1 MTTLNIFEAG
11 NSVDKKSIEVSAH
24 TASGTHVVFYIEKF
38 IIEEIATE
46 KDLNFQELVDTE
58 GIVRAVKEILE

>member
-1 MTTLNIFEAG
+1 MITLKIQYVG
-11 NSVDKKSIEVSAH
+11 QSVDKKSLEIHA
-24 TASGTHVVFYIEKF
+24 TTDKGTFVILYIPKVHVDQ
-38 IIEEIATE
+38 IATE

>member
-1 MTTLNIFEAG
+1 MITLNIFEAG
-11 NSVDKKSIEVSAH
+11 NSVDKKSIEIGAH
-24 TASGTHVVFYIEKF
+24 TATGTHVVFYIDKT
-38 IIEEIATE
+38 IINEIATE